1 MRAREPASFW
11 RENVIAVVILLRKFR
26 SGGNRLS
33 NVGHFMI
40 LRSGKGLTFF
50 NKNNCANVSGEKNTV
65 KFSEPKTRTK
75 KTLASIQPSSP
86 NKHGQ

>member
-1 MRAREPASFW
+1 M
-11 RENVIAVVILLRKFR
+11 IAVVIFLRKFR

-33 NVGHFMI
+33 NVRRFMI
-40 LRSGKGLTFF
+40 LPSGKGLTYF
-50 NKNNCANVSGEKNTV
+50 NKNNCANFSGEKNTM

-86 NKHGQ
+86 NKLGQ

>member
-11 RENVIAVVILLRKFR
+11 WENVIAVVILLRKFR

-33 NVGHFMI
+33 NVGRFMI

-65 KFSEPKTRTK
+65 KFSEAKTRTK
-75 KTLASIQPSSP
+75 KTSASIQPSSP
-86 NKHGQ
+86 NKFGQ